1 MAIETVYVVQ
11 KGDSLWS
18 IVRKKYNIT
27 DNTAISR
34 KVNEIVEWNKS
45 TISNPSII
53 CVGEKIILKDV
64 PGETASTPSSDSSAV
79 NYRATVTNVGL
90 VVGTERDL
98 KATWR
103 CNNENID
110 HYEVRWWWSTGGSDA
125 TLGEEGTVKAD
136 FTHDT
141 YTAPQNAERAW
152 FHVKPIS
159 KTYKSG
165 DKDVSYWTAD
175 WSEGVA
181 YYFKDNP
188 PKVPS
193 TPTVDIKNGE
203 ITITL
208 ENVDVNG
215 THIEFEI
222 IQDNDITWITELIPI
237 TYGSVSYTSYIN
249 NGSDYKVRA
258 RSVRDDLRS
267 DWSAYSSEVG
277 TGPAASGGITT
288 CRAASTTSVYLA
300 WEKVANADSYDIEYT
315 TKLEYFDGSDNT
327 TTKTGIETTSYTLT
341 GLESG
346 TEYFFRVRAVNTKGH
361 SSWSDYKSLVLGK
374 KPAAPTT
381 WSSTTTAITGESLI
395 LYWVHNSEDGSKQ
408 TCAELELTINGYT
421 NTLTIPKT
429 TAEDEEE
436 KTSSYSFDTSPY
448 VAGTSLKWRVRTC
461 GVTGEYGDWSIER
474 KVDIYA
480 RPTLILR
487 LTDTSGNYITTL
499 SEFPINV
506 TGIAGPNTQ
515 TPVSYHLTVISNET
529 YTTIDHIGNEQIVMA
544 GEEIYSKYFDISTSL
559 STMLS
564 ANDIDLHNTISYTVN
579 CIVCMDSGLTAEA
592 KSSFKVSWDELLC
605 EPNAEIGISDETY
618 TAIIRPYC
626 KDANRKL
633 IEDVTLSVYRRE
645 FNGSFTE
652 IVKGL
657 SNTDYAF
664 ATDPHPS
671 LDYARYRIVAIHNQT
686 GAVSF
691 CDLAGVPMGVTCA
704 VLQWN
709 EKWTDFNLV
718 DDYPTKES
726 WTGSMLKLHGN
737 IDVTNSHS
745 IDTSLVEYIGRN
757 HPVSYYG
764 TQLGETATWSM
775 DIPKKDKE
783 TLYALRRLAAWT
795 GDVYVREPSGSGYWA
810 NVAVSFSQ
818 KHRDVVIPVTLDIK
832 RVEGGM

>member
-11 KGDSLWS
+11 KGDTLWG
-18 IVRKKYNIT
+18 IAREKYNLT
-27 DNTAISR
+27 NNSDVAK
-34 KVNEIVEWNKS
+34 KVNEIVEWNSS

-53 CVGEKIILKDV
+53 CVGEKIVLKDV
-64 PGETASTPSSDSSAV
+64 PGETASTPSSESSAV
-79 NYRATVTNVGL
+79 NYRATITNVGL

-103 CNNENID
+103 CNNTNID
-110 HYEVRWWWSTGGSDA
+110 HYEVRWWWSTGGDDA
-125 TLGEEGTVKAD
+125 TIGKDGTVKSD

-165 DKDVSYWTAD
+165 DKEVSYWTAD
-175 WSEGVA
+175 WSDGVA

-193 TPTVDIKNGE
+193 TPDVDIKNGSM
-203 ITITL
+203 TITL
-208 ENVDVNG
+208 DNVDVNG

-222 IQDNDITWITELIPI
+222 TKNNDIVWITDPVPI
-237 TYGSVSYTSYIN
+237 TYGSVNYTCYVDA
-249 NGSDYKVRA
+249 GSDYKVRA
-258 RSVRDDLRS
+258 RSVRGELRS
-267 DWSAYSSEVG
+267 VWTEYSSEVG
-277 TGPAASGGITT
+277 TGPAASGGITI
-288 CRAASTTSVYLA
+288 CRAASTSSVYLA

-327 TTKTGIETTSYTLT
+327 TTKSGIETTNYTLT
-341 GLESG
+341 GLEIG
-346 TEYFFRVRAVNTKGH
+346 TEYFFRVRAVNDKGH
-361 SSWSDYKSLVLGK
+361 SEWTSYKSIILGK

-408 TCAELELTINGYT
+408 TSAELELTINGVT
-421 NTLTIPKT
+421 STITIPKT

-480 RPTLILR
+480 RPTLVLL
-487 LTDTSGNYITTL
+487 LTDTNGKYITTL
-499 SEFPINV
+499 DKFPIKI

-529 YTTIDHIGNEQIVMA
+529 YITTDHVGIEHIVMA
-544 GEEIYSKYFDISTSL
+544 GEEIYSRYFDISTNL
-559 STMLS
+559 ETRLS
-564 ANDIDLHNTISYTVN
+564 ANDIDLHNNINYTVR
-579 CIVCMDSGLTAEA
+579 CVVCMDSGLTAEA
-592 KSSFKVSWDELLC
+592 WSSFGVAWDELLC
-605 EPNAEIGISDETY
+605 EPNAEIGISENTY

-626 KDANRKL
+626 KDVNGNL
-633 IEDVTLSVYRRE
+633 IEDITLSVYRRE
-645 FNGSFTE
+645 FNGSYIE
-652 IVKGL
+652 IASGL
-657 SNTDYAF
+657 SNTEHSF
-664 ATDPHPS
+664 TTDPHPS

-686 GAVSF
+686 GAVSY
-691 CDLAGVPMGVTCA
+691 CDLVGVPVGVTCA
-704 VLQWN
+704 ILQWN
-709 EKWTDFNLV
+709 EKWTDFSMIGE
-718 DDYPTKES
+718 YQSKEPWS
-726 WTGSMLKLHGN
+726 GSMLKLYGN
-737 IDVTNSHS
+737 IDVTNNHAV
-745 IDTSLVEYIGRN
+745 DTSLVEYIGRK

-775 DIPKKDKE
+775 DVPKNDKE

-810 NVAVSFSQ
+810 NVTVSFSQ
-818 KHRDVVIPVTLDIK
+818 KHREVVIPVTLDIK